1 MRCTTIIRDTSPH
14 QDGMMPREL
23 DSLSFS
29 LFFYIVIISCCCC
42 CYCSLALGLFV
53 NRFWSSARIEC
64 TFTYLRKVV
73 PRQQLLATTHL
84 LNFETTTKERI
95 DFQWIP
101 VYSLW
106 YFSESHFWSSIDL
119 FQKSCCTTKG
129 FPRTALQNFETVTKE
144 GSTPS
149 KKRELSSQVRNLDL
163 NSSHKQPQLMWQN
176 MLRILSPCIQLPRYR
191 TSTTTKYCKNI
202 TFAVETNWNDMTVH
216 KQKSSKSKS
225 LSQESNLWRA
235 CQARTE
241 NVQFS
246 FLLLLCM

>member
-1 MRCTTIIRDTSPH
+1 MTERNSLVYKITEIQKFLYALHIYHSWHVST
-14 QDGMMPREL
+14 QDGMMQREL

-53 NRFWSSARIEC
+53 NRFWSSAGVVC
-64 TFTYLRKVV
+64 TLTYLTKVL
-73 PRQQLLATTHL
+73 PWQQLLATTQL
-84 LNFETTTKERI
+84 VNFETTTKERI
-95 DFQWIP
+95 DFQRIP

-106 YFSESHFWSSIDL
+106 YFSESRFWSSIDL

-144 GSTPS
+144 GSTSS

-163 NSSHKQPQLMWQN
+163 NSSHKQPQLMSQN
-176 MLRILSPCIQLPRYR
+176 MLRILSPCIKLPRYR

-202 TFAVETNWNDMTVH
+202 TFAVETNWNDMTLH
-216 KQKSSKSKS
+216 KQKSRPKSKC
-225 LSQESNLWRA
+225 LSQESNL
-235 CQARTE
+235 
-241 NVQFS
+241 
-246 FLLLLCM
+246 